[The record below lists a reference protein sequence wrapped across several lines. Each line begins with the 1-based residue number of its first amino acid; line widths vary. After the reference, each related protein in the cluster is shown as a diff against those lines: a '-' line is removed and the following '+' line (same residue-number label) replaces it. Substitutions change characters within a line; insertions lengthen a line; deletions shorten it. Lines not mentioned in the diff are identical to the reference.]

1 MDKRDCTTYNEV
13 TVIIRDWM
21 DYYNKVRYQWD
32 LDGLSPEEFYTYQ
45 QTGIYSLKRG
55 VSKSKDDKQKSRKTA
70 ERKH

>member
-1 MDKRDCTTYNEV
+1 
-13 TVIIRDWM
+13 M

-55 VSKSKDDKQKSRKTA
+55 VSKSKDDKQKKQKNCRKKTL
-70 ERKH
+70 EGELENLTYPEIEFTP